1 MCPGENMAL
10 GLPQAGHRAD
20 WSTRPPHPA
29 EGALRTGPGTGDLQG
44 RGSSGCQSPCLGAG
58 AGLGEAPA
66 RKESPRLHYKARVL
80 HVPGA
85 DPQRPG
91 RPPCKCPPGGFT
103 GDRRRRRTEAPPPA
117 PETASRKTLPG
128 GPTCHSFGPPK
139 LSRRLTFP
147 SPCPG
152 VTCGSYLLAHWSRPG
167 AVRIQGVLPFP
178 MHRGPCSSRKGQD
191 TLPLEPAVSAGVGCS
206 FHPRARPPLK
216 PEQDVHHN
224 PSCPHGTPRWL
235 TRTPQTSGAVF
246 SASCPGR
253 AVSGTRLPQ
262 PRHMSPFFPHCC

>member
-1 MCPGENMAL
+1 MPPQQEPPHTGQDSEGRAQPRAGALCSGSWVSSGGLPSGSSSCCPENPPESPPRLDSCPFKGGQQSQTGQGTRTRSSCREPSSMCPGENMAL

-66 RKESPRLHYKARVL
+66 HKESPRLHYKARVL

-103 GDRRRRRTEAPPPA
+103 GNRRWRRTEAPPPA
-117 PETASRKTLPG
+117 PETG
-128 GPTCHSFGPPK
+128 
-139 LSRRLTFP
+139 
-147 SPCPG
+147 
-152 VTCGSYLLAHWSRPG
+152 
-167 AVRIQGVLPFP
+167 
-178 MHRGPCSSRKGQD
+178 
-191 TLPLEPAVSAGVGCS
+191 
-206 FHPRARPPLK
+206 
-216 PEQDVHHN
+216 
-224 PSCPHGTPRWL
+224 
-235 TRTPQTSGAVF
+235 
-246 SASCPGR
+246 
-253 AVSGTRLPQ
+253 
-262 PRHMSPFFPHCC
+262 